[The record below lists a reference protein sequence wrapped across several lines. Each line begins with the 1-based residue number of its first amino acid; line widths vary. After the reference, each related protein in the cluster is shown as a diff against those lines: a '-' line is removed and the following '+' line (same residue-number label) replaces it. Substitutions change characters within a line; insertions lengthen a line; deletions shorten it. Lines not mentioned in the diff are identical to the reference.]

1 MMRIECLN
9 FERAV
14 KARDLDKDMKPS
26 RRKDFKANPPR
37 DFVSLPGAF
46 RN

>member
-26 RRKDFKANPPR
+26 RRKDFNVKPPR
-37 DFVSLPGAF
+37 DFGSLLGAF